1 MAEWVLDPDHSVA
14 SFAIRH
20 MMVAFV
26 RGQFNKL
33 SGTIRLDPEEPARS
47 SFEATIEVGSLL
59 TGVKKRDL
67 DLLGGNF
74 FDSARFP
81 SITFRSTAVEPTGAN
96 RPRVTGDL
104 TIRGIT
110 RPVVLDAEYSGP
122 VESPYGET
130 TMGFEATARVNREDF
145 GITWNVQMEKG
156 GVMVGREVRIAL
168 DLEGDLLTE
177 E

>member
-33 SGTIRLDPEEPARS
+33 TGTIRLDPDDPACS

-59 TGVKKRDL
+59 TGVKKRDQ
-67 DLLGGNF
+67 DLLSENF
-74 FDSARFP
+74 FDAARFP
-81 SITFRSTAVEPTGAN
+81 SITFRSTAVEPAGASSLK
-96 RPRVTGDL
+96 VTGDL

-110 RPVVLDAEYSGP
+110 RPVVLDAEFSGP
-122 VESPYGET
+122 VKSPYGET
-130 TMGFEATARVNREDF
+130 TMGFAATARVNREDF

-156 GVMVGREVRIAL
+156 GVMVGRDVRIAL
-168 DLEGDLLTE
+168 DLEADLATGK
-177 E
+177 